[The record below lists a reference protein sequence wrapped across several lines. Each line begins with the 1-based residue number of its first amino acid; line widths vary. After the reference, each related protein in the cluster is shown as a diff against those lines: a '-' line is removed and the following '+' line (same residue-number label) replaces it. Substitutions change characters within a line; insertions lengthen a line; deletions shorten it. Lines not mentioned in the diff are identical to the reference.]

1 MGWLRSHGKKLCW
14 LALFALASHFVVTFG
29 HVHFEDLKVAPSVLT
44 KLTDALDHS
53 PAAPPPTAPKKRL
66 KLTPDFCAVCASIN
80 IAYAMVLPDSPGI
93 IPFASFAGK
102 LRRSL
107 AAAEID
113 QYDRFFVRAR
123 GPPYA

>member
-1 MGWLRSHGKKLCW
+1 MGWLRSRGKKFSW
-14 LALFALASHFVVTFG
+14 LALFALACHFIVTFG
-29 HVHFEDLKVAPSVLT
+29 HVHFENLNVASSVVT
-44 KLTDALDHS
+44 TLTDGVDHS
-53 PAAPPPTAPKKRL
+53 PAGPAAPKKRL

-80 IAYAMVLPDSPGI
+80 IAHATVLPDSPGI
-93 IPFASFAGK
+93 IPFVSFAGN
-102 LRRSL
+102 LGRSL